1 MEDVG
6 GYLKNVGAE
15 QRGQVSSLLA
25 GEDMPR
31 DQ

>member
-6 GYLKNVGAE
+6 AYLKNVGAE
-15 QRGQVSSLLA
+15 QRGQVSALV